1 MNLAEMR
8 EGHLETGE
16 PISYMQPGGGEGW
29 DIEHF
34 FPTESRRDQRTMKFM
49 TG

>member
-16 PISYMQPGGGEGW
+16 LISYMQPGGGGGGSG
-29 DIEHF
+29 ILSF
-34 FPTESRRDQRTMKFM
+34 FLLHGIQK
-49 TG
+49 G